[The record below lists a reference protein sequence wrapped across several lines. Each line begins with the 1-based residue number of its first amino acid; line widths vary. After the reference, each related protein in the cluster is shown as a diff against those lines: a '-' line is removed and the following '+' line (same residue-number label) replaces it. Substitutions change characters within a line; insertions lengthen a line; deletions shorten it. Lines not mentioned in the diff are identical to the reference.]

1 MLNFYAKVGAKV
13 TKIHRVLN
21 LNRVIYVR
29 IIMTSIQKRIAAK
42 TEAEKGVSPL
52 IANSL
57 YGRVCMRPL
66 KFFES
71 TFVNDEAKIMK
82 SIIKSNFRN
91 ITKYKHYKQLGYTK
105 KKKNMMHQYM

>member
-42 TEAEKGVSPL
+42 TAAEKGASP
-52 IANSL
+52 
-57 YGRVCMRPL
+57 
-66 KFFES
+66 
-71 TFVNDEAKIMK
+71 
-82 SIIKSNFRN
+82 
-91 ITKYKHYKQLGYTK
+91 
-105 KKKNMMHQYM
+105 